1 MTVTPTFV
9 FPILRWNTTSRG
21 KRVPNIADSDNNT
34 SIAISSEM
42 FRLAGVATDA
52 PLPRAEGT
60 MLEQSVESFLDD
72 AIHTSD
78 PHRSWVVDRKRRVT
92 DFVQY
97 AHLARLM
104 ELVEADKTG
113 TLGVQIGRDYIIKP
127 DVTVGIVTQ
136 RYEKPFLHAAVSCK
150 WTMRSDR
157 VQNVRHEG
165 TVLTRHRRGRQPHLM
180 TVTLEP
186 LPSRIASLGR
196 GTGEVDKIYHPMLA
210 ELQVA
215 TEAFGTADQRSVLDE
230 LCGQDRLVDF
240 DLLIGDLTI

>member
-1 MTVTPTFV
+1 MTPPFV
-9 FPILRWNTTSRG
+9 LPILRWNTTGKG
-21 KRVPNIADSDNNT
+21 KRVPNIADSDNNP
-34 SIAISSEM
+34 SIAIASQM
-42 FRLAGVATDA
+42 FQLVGVETDD
-52 PLPRAEGT
+52 PLPRKEAT
-60 MLEQSVESFLDD
+60 MLEQGVESMLGE
-72 AIHTSD
+72 AIHRAD
-78 PHRSWVVDRKRRVT
+78 PNRDWVVDRKRRVT

-104 ELVEADKTG
+104 ALVEADKTG

-127 DVTVGIVTQ
+127 DVTVGIVTP
-136 RYEKPFLHAAVSCK
+136 RYDKPFLHAAVSCK

-165 TVLTRHRRGRQPHLM
+165 TVLTRHRRGRQPHLV

-196 GTGEVDKIYHPMLA
+196 GTGEVDKVYHPMLA
-210 ELQVA
+210 EL
-215 TEAFGTADQRSVLDE
+215 TTAVETYGSAEQRAVLDE
-230 LCGQDRLVDF
+230 LCGQDRLVEF